1 MLSAESRLRKTSE
14 ISATM
19 RQGRR
24 LASQLLVLHVTPGL
38 TPHTRFAFA
47 VGKSVGNSV
56 IRHRLTRRLR
66 HISATNMALLP
77 QGSDVVVRAL
87 PGCGQADFA
96 ELEKSFQ
103 AAASKVTKG

>member
-1 MLSAESRLRKTSE
+1 MLSAESRLRKTSD

-19 RQGRR
+19 RKGRR
-24 LASQLLVLHVTPGL
+24 LASQLLVLHISPGS

-56 IRHRLTRRLR
+56 VRHRLTRRLR
-66 HISATNMALLP
+66 HICAQNTDLLP
-77 QGSDVVVRAL
+77 TGSDIVVRAL
-87 PGCGQADFA
+87 PGAGTVDFA

-103 AAASKVTKG
+103 SAAAKAGK

>member
-56 IRHRLTRRLR
+56 VRHRLTRRLR
-66 HISATNMALLP
+66 HISASNIGLFA

-87 PGCGQADFA
+87 PGSGLAEFH
-96 ELEKSFQ
+96 ELENSFQ
-103 AAASKVTKG
+103 TAAGKAGAA